1 MSWFNI
7 IVEQITIFLSLPEY
21 ALPVL
26 FLWCMASATVL
37 PLSSEVMVLSYVNVN
52 PDKVNLTL
60 VLATLGNTL
69 GGMIN
74 YYVAFTAQKMA
85 ANTKLVTQSPNMLRW
100 LEKAG
105 AKMLFFSFIPII
117 GDPLTLLAGWL
128 KLPWLPCLLW
138 QFAGKLTRYAAILI
152 LAQYVKKWF

>member
-1 MSWFNI
+1 MSWFNVMI
-7 IVEQITIFLSLPEY
+7 EQITNFLSLPEY
-21 ALPVL
+21 ALPIL
-26 FLWCMASATVL
+26 FLWCMAAATVL
-37 PLSSEVMVLSYVNVN
+37 PLGSEVMVLSYINVN
-52 PDKVNLTL
+52 PDKVTLTL

-85 ANTKLVTQSPNMLRW
+85 AHTKFVVQSPNTLRW
-100 LEKAG
+100 LEKMG

-138 QFAGKLTRYAAILI
+138 QAAGKLTRYTAVLI
-152 LAQYVKKWF
+152 LAQYVTKWF

>member
-7 IVEQITIFLSLPEY
+7 IIEQATVFLSLPEY

-26 FLWCMASATVL
+26 FLWCMASATIL
-37 PLSSEVMVLSYVNVN
+37 PLGSEVMVLSYVNVN

-60 VLATLGNTL
+60 VLATIGNTL

-74 YYVAFTAQKMA
+74 YYVAFTAKKMA
-85 ANTKLVTQSPNMLRW
+85 VNTKLAAQSPNMLRW

-138 QFAGKLTRYAAILI
+138 QFAGKLTRYAAVLI
-152 LAQYVKKWF
+152 LAQYITKWF

>member
-1 MSWFNI
+1 MSWFNVVI
-7 IVEQITIFLSLPEY
+7 EQITNFLSLPEY

-37 PLSSEVMVLSYVNVN
+37 PLGSEVMVLSYVNVN
-52 PDKVNLTL
+52 PDKVTLTL

-85 ANTKLVTQSPNMLRW
+85 AHTKLAVQSPNTLRW
-100 LEKAG
+100 LEKMG

-138 QFAGKLTRYAAILI
+138 QAAGKLIRYAAVLI
-152 LAQYVKKWF
+152 LAQYVTAWF